1 MHRQVPAPLDV
12 EAIAVHLHGCTD
24 AKSCGSIINALVVLA
39 RVGKA
44 VSNVWH
50 FSVA

>member
-1 MHRQVPAPLDV
+1 MPASAKRLLTWKL
-12 EAIAVHLHGCTD
+12 AVHLHGCTD